1 MALYALTRIKHGH
14 VNNDGEVE
22 EVVYDENEQIDEG
35 DFSEDELKA
44 LKEIGSVG
52 ALRVSPEDADRERQ
66 ELLARI
72 AELESQL
79 SEGQGTAR
87 TKPSE
92 NLQGTGASLEEQL
105 AEQERRA
112 VSGKAD
118 EDDTAQTPSNPTGDP
133 GNDPSKTPAKKAASK
148 QTAGRQE

>member
-14 VNNDGEVE
+14 VNAEGAVE
-22 EVVYDENEQIDEG
+22 EVVYDENEEIDAS
-35 DFSEDELKA
+35 DFSEDELNA

-52 ALRVSPEDADRERQ
+52 ALRVSPEQASKDRE

-72 AELESQL
+72 AELEAQL

-92 NLQGTGASLEEQL
+92 NLEGTDTSLEEQL

-112 VSGKAD
+112 VSGEAD
-118 EDDTAQTPSNPTGDP
+118 PDVTAQTPSNPTGDP
-133 GNDPSKTPAKKAASK
+133 DKTPTKTAAKKAAASGGK
-148 QTAGRQE
+148 E